1 MELYIRIKDGQ
12 PFEHPIFADNFRE
25 AFPDVDTNNLPP
37 EFARFVRHQCP
48 NDAGNYQVYDVSYA
62 WVDGIV
68 QDVWT
73 LREMNDEERVEQT
86 ALLINNARYM
96 VDSYKTKAQE
106 ILKVADTAATQA
118 VNDFFGALDAWLAN
132 DPINLPMPVPPKI
145 SRSGSLMDVTA
156 SGSAPNVI
164 G

>member
-1 MELYIRIKDGQ
+1 MELYIRIVDGQ

-37 EFARFVRHQCP
+37 EFARFVRVPHP
-48 NDAGNYQVYDVSYA
+48 EDAGIYQVYEVSYA
-62 WVDGIV
+62 WVGDV
-68 QDVWT
+68 VKDVWT
-73 LREMNDEERVEQT
+73 LREMNEEERMEQT
-86 ALLINNARYM
+86 AFLMKNARSTVEM
-96 VDSYKTKAQE
+96 YKTQAQE
-106 ILKVADTAATQA
+106 ILKVADATATQA
-118 VNDFFGALDAWLAN
+118 VNEFLSGLDAWLAN
-132 DPINLPMPVPPKI
+132 DPINLPMPVPPRI